1 MLSEGKVAEIDLG
14 TSIPIGLCC
23 LGIPRTTAFAA
34 ATEGWLMIIRIPLFP
49 IEFEFIARRR
59 TRPFRIRLRTLLIV
73 TAVVAVIIYLF
84 LPLSPADRRLRA
96 IYEHLVCMS

>member
-1 MLSEGKVAEIDLG
+1 
-14 TSIPIGLCC
+14 
-23 LGIPRTTAFAA
+23 
-34 ATEGWLMIIRIPLFP
+34 MIIRIPFFP

-59 TRPFRIRLRTLLIV
+59 TGPFRIRLRTLLIA

-96 IYEHLVCMS
+96 IYEHLGAHVLNSGNDQATDR